1 MARPEGPLRLSH
13 SQQKSLNGCNLS
25 WWLQRRAR
33 MPGTTYWSTLAGSV
47 FHERVETYLLTGSWP
62 EESIT
67 DHLDRLIADHLEG
80 TPFTAEDGIRVSKQL
95 PPGLKKADYPAGFNR
110 EAAIPAI
117 QLWIDRWLEWMGA
130 RKAEGWELWE
140 WPIGKAD
147 YLKGVEVTV
156 EYELGGHPVIG
167 SIDCVLTNRNTG
179 EIWLLDWKAGRSKP
193 DDSSQLDGYR
203 IGFEERF
210 GLKPDLAAFYMARN
224 AQEHLKASLPTFT
237 REMLDYKFRTAGE
250 RAAQAEAG
258 HFDPDLTECAYLCS
272 VAQWCPLRNEDMRG
286 VILLPDPTFHH

>member
-1 MARPEGPLRLSH
+1 MVRPDGPLRLSH

-25 WWLQRRAR
+25 WWIQRRAR

-47 FHERVETYLLTGSWP
+47 FHERVETFLLTGSWP

-67 DHLDRLIADHLEG
+67 DHLDRLIADHLAG
-80 TPFTAEDGIRVSKQL
+80 TPFTAEDGIRVSKAV
-95 PPGLKKADYPAGFNR
+95 PPGIKKADHPNGFNR

-117 QLWIDRWLEWMGA
+117 QLWIDRWLEWMAA
-130 RKAEGWELWE
+130 RKAEGWELWYA
-140 WPIGKAD
+140 PDGTP
-147 YLKGVEVTV
+147 GVEVEV
-156 EYELGGHPVIG
+156 RYELGGHPVIG

-179 EIWLLDWKAGRSKP
+179 EIFLVDWKAGRSKP

-224 AQEHLKASLPTFT
+224 AMEHLKASLPTFT
-237 REMLDYKFRTAGE
+237 KAMLDHKFKMAGE
-250 RAAQAEAG
+250 RAALAEQG
-258 HFDPDLTECAYLCS
+258 RFDPDLSQCAYLCP
-272 VAQWCPLRNEDMRG
+272 VAQWCPVKDPGMNWVLDG
-286 VILLPDPTFHH
+286 VGATW